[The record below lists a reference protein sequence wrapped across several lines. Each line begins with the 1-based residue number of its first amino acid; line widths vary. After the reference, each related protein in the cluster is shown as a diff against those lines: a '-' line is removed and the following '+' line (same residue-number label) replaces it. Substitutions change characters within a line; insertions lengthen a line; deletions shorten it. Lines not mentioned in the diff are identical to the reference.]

1 VLEAKGIRSKGLAL
15 NTSTDIHIKVSAIK
29 NGSRPKT
36 AEWLEAF
43 AETAFALRSKPK
55 LDNPVKLEFG
65 RRVRR
70 TLTERALVEANK
82 HHRIARQNQGA
93 LKRWEGG

>member
-1 VLEAKGIRSKGLAL
+1 MLEAKGIRSKGLAL

-65 RRVRR
+65 TPGTSAGSAAAQGR
-70 TLTERALVEANK
+70 EA
-82 HHRIARQNQGA
+82 HYDGHV
-93 LKRWEGG
+93 GGDVG